1 MDQIYRNKQLGPK
14 AAAWQDK
21 AFIFLTAETFQ
32 TPVRLAQLYRLE
44 KRLSL
49 FIYSQKSW
57 FDILYVSS
65 YKKTHKITPTF
76 LYLKT
81 KYAVNFI
88 LGYKYYNAFVIDNN

>member
-1 MDQIYRNKQLGPK
+1 MAGQRFYLSHSREFPD
-14 AAAWQDK
+14 
-21 AFIFLTAETFQ
+21 
-32 TPVRLAQLYRLE
+32 PVRLAQLYRLE

-49 FIYSQKSW
+49 FIYSQKSC

-65 YKKTHKITPTF
+65 YKKPHKITPTF

-88 LGYKYYNAFVIDNN
+88 LGYKYYTAFVIDNN